1 MSDENDLTEWEK
13 VPQAMRRLVYEQ
25 IRVLAAT
32 TMRDAAAALAAASGV
47 GPELTAPALAQLA
60 ETHRATHDA
69 YMTAV
74 EVLLSND
81 SEICLECMDYH
92 GERVEHPVDK
102 KALS

>member
-1 MSDENDLTEWEK
+1 MSDENDPTEWEK

-25 IRVLAAT
+25 IRVLAST
-32 TMRDAAAALAAASGV
+32 TMRDAAAALAAASRV
-47 GPELTAPALAQLA
+47 GPEPAAALAQLA
-60 ETHRATHDA
+60 ETHRATHEA

-81 SEICLECMDYH
+81 SEICLDCMDYH